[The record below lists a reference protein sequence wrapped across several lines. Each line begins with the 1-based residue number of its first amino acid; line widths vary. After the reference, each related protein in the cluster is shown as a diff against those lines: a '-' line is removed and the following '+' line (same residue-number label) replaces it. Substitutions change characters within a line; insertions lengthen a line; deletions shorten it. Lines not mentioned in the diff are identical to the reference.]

1 MMIINLQKVLYK
13 DVTHRQAVALL
24 VATAVLWSFGGL
36 LIKLV
41 NWHPA
46 AIAGGRSA
54 IAALLFFFILGRP
67 TLKMTRSQWAAAFAY
82 AATVILFVFATRLT
96 TAANAILLQYASP
109 VYTILLSAWIL
120 KEKSSII
127 DWGAIF
133 FILGGMVLFFIDGF
147 EMGHVLG
154 NVLAILSGV
163 SFALMV
169 VFLRKQKQSSTW
181 EPIFW
186 GNVLTAF
193 AGLAFMTEPYPDLT
207 GIVSLLALG
216 IFQLGLSYILYT
228 IAIRRVTAV
237 EATLVPVIEPVL
249 NPVWAF
255 LGLGELPGA
264 WALVGGILVLL
275 TVSARFVFTY
285 RLSRSNPL

>member
-1 MMIINLQKVLYK
+1 
-13 DVTHRQAVALL
+13 
-24 VATAVLWSFGGL
+24 
-36 LIKLV
+36 
-41 NWHPA
+41 
-46 AIAGGRSA
+46 
-54 IAALLFFFILGRP
+54 
-67 TLKMTRSQWAAAFAY
+67 
-82 AATVILFVFATRLT
+82 
-96 TAANAILLQYASP
+96 
-109 VYTILLSAWIL
+109 
-120 KEKSSII
+120 
-127 DWGAIF
+127 
-133 FILGGMVLFFIDGF
+133 
-147 EMGHVLG
+147 
-154 NVLAILSGV
+154 
-163 SFALMV
+163 
-169 VFLRKQKQSSTW
+169 
-181 EPIFW
+181 
-186 GNVLTAF
+186 
-193 AGLAFMTEPYPDLT
+193 MTEPYPDLT